1 MFCSPRLASVI
12 QEDNFVCIFLCEIF
26 ILALSCLA
34 LMSAIWGFLDQ
45 GLFTTGFFT
54 QACLYPHLWDF
65 YSITVISC
73 LNVSNMGFARPM
85 VFINRF
91 FLTQAHLSV
100 VFAFMR
106 ECSAATASHRVVV
119 SQRNTRSQLIVTR
132 CTYMVEHRGNIG
144 MNMVWT

>member
-54 QACLYPHLWDF
+54 QACLYSHLWDF

-91 FLTQAHLSV
+91 FFNTGSSFCRLCIYERMFSGNCFPQCGIESEQT
-100 VFAFMR
+100 
-106 ECSAATASHRVVV
+106 V
-119 SQRNTRSQLIVTR
+119 SINSDGFNSNQWMDEWMNKLI
-132 CTYMVEHRGNIG
+132 H
-144 MNMVWT
+144 